1 MHILLHCGHRK
12 PGCKVADVAGC
23 LAGFSL
29 AFGFSLAL
37 EYIGKTVVLMSVLS
51 GVNRSLNIT
60 RRFSTLFRYTASSL
74 SSFFVYLS
82 SGSFWSSSSSSSL
95 SSSESLSISS
105 PARYLDRK
113 QDYISGHKELAES
126 RQETTYKLMF

>member
-12 PGCKVADVAGC
+12 PGCNVADVAGC

-60 RRFSTLFRYTASSL
+60 RRFSALFRNTASSL
-74 SSFFVYLS
+74 SSFVVYLS
-82 SGSFWSSSSSSSL
+82 SGSFWSSSSYVLNAS
-95 SSSESLSISS
+95 
-105 PARYLDRK
+105 
-113 QDYISGHKELAES
+113 
-126 RQETTYKLMF
+126 